1 MSNIDL
7 RHHKRQHN
15 QRAKSEYQ
23 LLAEDES
30 SVISH
35 TIDGIAVLVV
45 IIKTKKREKINSSS
59 LNLPS

>member
-1 MSNIDL
+1 MSNIDFQ
-7 RHHKRQHN
+7 HHKRQYN

-35 TIDGIAVLVV
+35 TIDGIAILVV
-45 IIKTKKREKINSSS
+45 IIKPK
-59 LNLPS
+59 